1 MYEKI
6 CRCSDCKYN
15 KKIMK
20 FVFVVLIFL
29 TGCSYNF
36 KTNKDN
42 TNNLVVKNQP
52 IMDDR
57 EIAIEELDSISRL
70 EQIKLEMQERLAE
83 LKNE

>member
-1 MYEKI
+1 
-6 CRCSDCKYN
+6 
-15 KKIMK
+15 MK

-42 TNNLVVKNQP
+42 TNNLTVKNQS

-57 EIAIEELDSISRL
+57 EITIEELDSISRL
-70 EQIKLEMQERLAE
+70 EQIKLKMQERLAE